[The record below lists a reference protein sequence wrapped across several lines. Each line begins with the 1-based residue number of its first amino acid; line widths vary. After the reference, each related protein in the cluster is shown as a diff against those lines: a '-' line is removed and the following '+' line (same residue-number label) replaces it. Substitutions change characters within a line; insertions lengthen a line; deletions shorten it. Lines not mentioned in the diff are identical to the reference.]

1 MYDWVR
7 LLHLLAAAIWT
18 GGLVVLGGSV
28 MALRRTGAEREQFQ
42 AVARAY
48 GRVAWTAMGL
58 AVFTGIWQLL
68 RFGEAASNPASEFG
82 RALLVKLL
90 AVGTAAALTLWH
102 QMTAGSMDPRAR
114 GIIQGLILAVS
125 VGIFAAAVWLGNA
138 GF

>member
-1 MYDWVR
+1 MYDFVR
-7 LLHLLAAAIWT
+7 LFHLLAAAVWT
-18 GGLVVLGGSV
+18 GGLVVLGGAV
-28 MALRRTGAEREQFQ
+28 MALRRSGAERGHFQ

-48 GRVAWTAMGL
+48 AAVAWSAMGL
-58 AVFTGIWQLL
+58 AVVTGIWQLL
-68 RFGEAASNPASEFG
+68 RIGAAASNPASEFG

-102 QMTAGSMDPRAR
+102 QMTAGDMTPKAR
-114 GIIQGLILAVS
+114 GIIQGLILLVS